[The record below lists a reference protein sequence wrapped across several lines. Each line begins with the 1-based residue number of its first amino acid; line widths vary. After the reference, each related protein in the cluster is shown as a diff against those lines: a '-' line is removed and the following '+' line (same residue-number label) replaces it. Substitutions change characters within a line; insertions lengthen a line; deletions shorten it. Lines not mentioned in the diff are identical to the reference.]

1 MSIKVKF
8 MLGFLLCIVISAGAV
23 SGISFWKMSDTN
35 LTLYN
40 QDSSNQL
47 RLADIYLRDFF
58 ASRMEKLRY
67 LATLPDL
74 QESPGQFPNFSATT
88 SATNYDAAALNPKGR
103 EIFQLLQE
111 LQKTSPDFAEVY
123 IGFPDGSYA
132 TSLPGSI
139 PAGFNTS
146 QRPWYKQNLATP
158 EGFSIGSAYQSL
170 TGEVVVPISLRL
182 TSPKG
187 ETLGVIGADISIKN
201 IDAMF
206 KSMNF
211 GRTGYFAIVDNTG
224 RMLCSPRNSA
234 HLMQPIDAFAPEL
247 KAMLGQKMNVAV
259 ISYDNEERLTGT
271 MPTVAGWH
279 IVSLVDDA
287 EISDSA
293 YAAIKILLGC
303 SLAIIVI
310 LQFLAWLLA
319 RSICDPLT
327 LIMKATD
334 HVARGDMS
342 HIPPDSAFSGELLA
356 LHCNLRD
363 MVAELMKAQE
373 KAASESAEAQRQ
385 AEAARKA
392 TEEATKARRQA
403 EDAKREGML
412 YAAQQLEQAVN
423 IISTSADE
431 LSGTVE
437 ESTKSAKA
445 SADRLEEAATAMN
458 QMNATVQEVAH
469 NAAEASSMSS
479 TTKAQALEGADIVNQ
494 ALESIRHV
502 HEGSLTLKEHMTML
516 DQHTHN
522 INQIM
527 GVISDIADQTN
538 LLALNAAIEAARAG
552 EAGRGFAVVADEVRK
567 LAEKTMASTTD
578 VDNAIRAIQD
588 SARKSIAA
596 VEETVTQIEQATNF
610 ANQSG
615 TALQRIVSD
624 TEGAAMQVSAIA
636 TASEEQSA
644 ASEQINRSID
654 QVNIMSAQTVDAM
667 HQAVQ
672 AISTLTSQTAAL
684 SELITKMKQI

>member
-23 SGISFWKMSDTN
+23 SGISFWKMRDTD

-40 QDSSNQL
+40 QDATNQL
-47 RLADIYLRDFF
+47 RLTDIYLRDFF

-67 LATLPDL
+67 LASLPAL
-74 QESPGQFPNFSATT
+74 QESPGQFPSFAATT
-88 SATNYDAAALNPKGR
+88 SATPYDVSALSPKGR
-103 EIFQLLQE
+103 EIFALLQN
-111 LQKTSPDFAEVY
+111 LQKASPDLAEIY

-139 PAGFNTS
+139 PAGFNTV
-146 QRPWYKQNLATP
+146 QRPWYKQNMATP
-158 EGFSIGSAYQSL
+158 GGACIGDAYQSL
-170 TGEVVVPISLRL
+170 TGEIVVPISLRL
-182 TSPKG
+182 STPEGK
-187 ETLGVIGADISIKN
+187 TLGVIGADISIKN

-206 KSMNF
+206 KNMNF
-211 GRTGYFAIVDNTG
+211 GRTGYFAIVDGAG
-224 RMLCSPRNSA
+224 RMICSPRNPE
-234 HLMQPIDAFAPEL
+234 HLMQPVDTFAPEL
-247 KAMLGQKMNVAV
+247 KAMLGTSMNIAV
-259 ISYDNEERLTGT
+259 ISFDGVSRLAGSL
-271 MPTVAGWH
+271 PTAAGWH
-279 IVSLVDDA
+279 LVSLLDEA
-287 EISDSA
+287 EVSDSA
-293 YAAIKILLGC
+293 YSAIRMLLIC
-303 SLAIIVI
+303 SLVIIAA
-310 LQFLAWLLA
+310 LLLLAWLLA
-319 RSICDPLT
+319 RSICNPLT
-327 LIMKATD
+327 RIMKATA
-334 HVARGDMS
+334 HVARGDLS
-342 HIPPDSAFSGELLA
+342 QIPPDSAFSGELLA
-356 LHCNLRD
+356 LHRNLRE
-363 MVAELMKAQE
+363 MVAELLKAQDS
-373 KAASESAEAQRQ
+373 AAAESAEAQKQ
-385 AEAARKA
+385 ADAARKA
-392 TEEATKARRQA
+392 TEEAEKARKQA

-431 LSGTVE
+431 LSGSVE
-437 ESTKSAKA
+437 ESTKMART
-445 SADRLEEAATAMN
+445 SADRLGEAATAMN
-458 QMNATVQEVAH
+458 QMNASVQEVAR
-469 NAAEASSMSS
+469 NAADASSMSS
-479 TTKAQALEGADIVNQ
+479 TTKAQALEGANIVNQ

-502 HEGSLTLKEHMTML
+502 HEGSLTLKEHMTAL

-596 VEETVTQIEQATNF
+596 VEETVTQIEQATSF

-615 TALQRIVSD
+615 TALQRIVAD
-624 TEGAAMQVSAIA
+624 TDDSATQVSAIA

-644 ASEQINRSID
+644 ASEQINRSIEE
-654 QVNIMSAQTVDAM
+654 VSTMSGQTVDAM

-672 AISTLTSQTAAL
+672 AIGALSTETAAL
-684 SELITKMKQI
+684 SELITKLKQG